1 MDGLIGRVVS
11 VDLSLQWDQTWIT
24 GIDAFESIHHLILY
38 DFAVHWFDISN
49 CFMRGQD
56 AVDVYAS
63 AVRFKEQKFSPPA
76 LASAI
81 INYPESQVRMSFNS
95 HTQLGEEDV
104 TTVVGT
110 KGTLRSRGPGLNE
123 QPRMEIYTEDGECV
137 VPLDGCWFENG
148 FQGTMGELLC
158 AIEEGR
164 EPDNSARDNLRSL
177 ALCFAGIESADTGKV
192 VRVGDARKIKH

>member
-1 MDGLIGRVVS
+1 
-11 VDLSLQWDQTWIT
+11 
-24 GIDAFESIHHLILY
+24 
-38 DFAVHWFDISN
+38 
-49 CFMRGQD
+49 MRGQD

-63 AVRFKEQKFSPPA
+63 AVRFNEQKFTPPA

-81 INYPESQVRMSFNS
+81 INYPESQVRMAFNS

-148 FQGTMGELLC
+148 FQGAKNFT
-158 AIEEGR
+158 
-164 EPDNSARDNLRSL
+164 SFSL
-177 ALCFAGIESADTGKV
+177 K
-192 VRVGDARKIKH
+192 